1 MLDVLRG
8 VADDLE
14 RPLSQVALA
23 WVSAQPGV
31 TAPILGVS
39 KLEQLHDNI
48 AALEV
53 QLTPGQLERLDKVS
67 ALSPST
73 PSSILMPG
81 IKKMI
86 FGGANV
92 EGWR

>member
-1 MLDVLRG
+1 MLRE
-8 VADDLE
+8 VAGE
-14 RPLSQVALA
+14 QGHPLSQVALA

-53 QLTPGQLERLDKVS
+53 QLTPEQLGHLDEVS

-81 IKKMI
+81 IKKMV